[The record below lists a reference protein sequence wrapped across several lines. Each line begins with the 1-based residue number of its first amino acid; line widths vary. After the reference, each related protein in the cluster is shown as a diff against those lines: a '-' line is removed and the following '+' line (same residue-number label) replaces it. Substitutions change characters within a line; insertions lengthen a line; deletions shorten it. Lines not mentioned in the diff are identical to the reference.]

1 MLESQNQTTKRL
13 PVWFVLVSAIV
24 LATGTAITLLGSYQ
38 IGITWDERTNMRSL
52 QVFFEQGWN
61 ITEDALINGQP
72 DPNYLWGIYVYGP
85 VSLLFTHA
93 IAVLAGAEEWAQVQY
108 TAYAYAIRHVAGAL
122 IGLLGIVASGV
133 TVRVITQSWRWGIVG
148 AAALAS
154 VPLWTGNS
162 MMNIKDGP
170 VATGY
175 AIATLGIVL
184 LMREDYLSS
193 QRIRVLAL
201 VTIFL
206 GAFIA
211 AGTRAAAGVP
221 IAGSVVGATAI
232 WWLVMREPQSIAS
245 AQALVPRKRA
255 LRLASRRLVEAAL
268 ALTGS
273 YLALVLLYPN
283 VWKNPFTLFYQ
294 GVVVSARFPFDEP
307 IMFAGS
313 WVDQPVPWHYL
324 PTWFAAQL
332 PLLIVVASTVFFAI
346 WTWQAVS
353 AAVRGRSCIPTKTI
367 TTTSPVVLQALM
379 LPAIAIVLQAT
390 VYNGVRQFLFVVP
403 AIAVAATLGLWL
415 LFTQVQKRQK
425 SNVWSLVIL
434 TIAAVGLLA
443 PTAAQIFLFPYTYS
457 YYNAVTALRP
467 IDGNWPTDYWR
478 ASSNELMRRLPADG
492 PESCAYEQGRNEM
505 LMPCSDQ
512 PMFKPYLNERGVDA
526 LPGSPEPGQYWLV
539 RENQGSVTIPAGCA
553 IQDEITRQL
562 FWQTITIGQILRC
575 DADAVVPANG
585 ASKD

>member
-1 MLESQNQTTKRL
+1 MLESQNQRTKRL
-13 PVWFVLVSAIV
+13 PVWFVIVSAIV
-24 LATGTAITLLGSYQ
+24 LATGTAITLIGSYQ
-38 IGITWDERTNMRSL
+38 IGITWDERTNIRSL

-93 IAVLAGAEEWAQVQY
+93 IAVLAGAEEWAQLQY
-108 TAYAYAIRHVAGAL
+108 TAHAYAIRHVAGAL
-122 IGLLGIVASGV
+122 IGLLGIAASGV
-133 TVRVITQSWRWGIVG
+133 TVRVITRSWRWAIAG

-193 QRIRVLAL
+193 RRIRVLAL
-201 VTIFL
+201 ATIFF

-221 IAGSVVGATAI
+221 IAGSVVGATVI
-232 WWLVMREPQSIAS
+232 WWLVMRKLQGTDST
-245 AQALVPRKRA
+245 QGRALRMHA

-313 WVDQPVPWHYL
+313 WVNQPVPWNYL

-332 PLLIVVASTVFFAI
+332 PLLIVISSTGFFTI
-346 WTWQAVS
+346 WAWQAVS
-353 AAVRGRSCIPTKTI
+353 AAVRGRSWMPTKTI

-379 LPAIAIVLQAT
+379 LPTIAIVLQAT

-403 AIAVAATLGLWL
+403 ATAVAATLGLWL
-415 LFTQVQKRQK
+415 LLTHLQKKQK
-425 SNVWSLVIL
+425 SNVWSSVIL
-434 TIAAVGLLA
+434 TAAAVGLVA
-443 PTAAQIFLFPYTYS
+443 PTAAQMLLFPYTYS
-457 YYNAVTALRP
+457 YYNAVTALQP
-467 IDGNWPTDYWR
+467 INGNWPLDYWR
-478 ASSNELMRRLPADG
+478 ASSNELMRRLPAKG
-492 PESCAYEQGRNEM
+492 PESCAYEQGRNER

-512 PMFKPYLNERGVDA
+512 PMFKPYLAERGIDA
-526 LPGSPEPGQYWLV
+526 RPGFLEPGEYWLV
-539 RENQGSVTIPAGCA
+539 QENQGSVTIPDGCV
-553 IQDEITRQL
+553 IHDEITRQL
-562 FWQTITIGQILRC
+562 FWQKITIGQILRC
-575 DADAVVPANG
+575 DGDAVVLANG
-585 ASKD
+585 TSKD